1 MIFGSSWCSACPE
14 ELLQISGLYSKWKEQ
29 GVEVVFVSLDTDAE
43 VFKNFVE
50 RFPFVSISD
59 YKKWE
64 SPAVKN
70 YHIFETPTIF
80 LLDKN
85 RKIILR
91 PNDAKQLDSWI
102 DFYLIKGNQ

>member
-1 MIFGSSWCSACPE
+1 M
-14 ELLQISGLYSKWKEQ
+14 QISGLYSKWKEQ
-29 GVEVVFVSLDTDAE
+29 GVEVVFVSLDTEAE

-64 SPAVKN
+64 SSAVKN

-80 LLDKN
+80 F
-85 RKIILR
+85 
-91 PNDAKQLDSWI
+91 A
-102 DFYLIKGNQ
+102 G